1 MKAQG
6 TGCVLGRLIKLAL
19 NSPWERERELNRRQ
33 RALSNSIGESPDN
46 MTLYALRGELYL
58 ERREPELAIADFER
72 AVELAEKLDD
82 AKGWN
87 IVEQVM
93 RDRALYGLKVARGE
107 LRQSHRRRRQLI
119 VEA

>member
-1 MKAQG
+1 MN
-6 TGCVLGRLIKLAL
+6 VLGMGRMLGKFFKLAL
-19 NSPWERERELNRRQ
+19 KSPLERERELNRRQ
-33 RALSNSIGESPDN
+33 RALSNSIDESPDN

-93 RDRALYGLKVARGE
+93 RDRALYGLQVARGA
-107 LRQSHRRRRQLI
+107 LG
-119 VEA
+119 